1 MERSTYITDLAYI
14 YFFQKSLNYI
24 YSLIRK
30 ENFRQSFWSKR
41 AVFNLSAKAW
51 CVSEPTISK
60 NKHSM
65 LKQIQAYK
73 YNHFNWICLTF
84 FLIWFSGTGQ
94 PFSFIRGCTDGKIFS
109 LTDFPNRTIV
119 SDNQTTCAFRPGS
132 GKVVVCLT
140 MCKTDFCNGP
150 LPDMNNGGITSSLS
164 PVLFIPLL
172 LAVITSI
179 LYDVRCWWSL
189 NTFAI
194 FWYET
199 NCEENNR
206 VKTNFYSNVYVAYY
220 M

>member
-1 MERSTYITDLAYI
+1 
-14 YFFQKSLNYI
+14 
-24 YSLIRK
+24 
-30 ENFRQSFWSKR
+30 
-41 AVFNLSAKAW
+41 
-51 CVSEPTISK
+51 
-60 NKHSM
+60 M

-73 YNHFNWICLTF
+73 YNRFNWICLTF

-94 PFSFIRGCTDGKIFS
+94 LFSFIRGCTDGKIFS

-189 NTFAI
+189 NTLLSFDMKQI
-194 FWYET
+194 
-199 NCEENNR
+199 
-206 VKTNFYSNVYVAYY
+206 VKRTTELKPTFYSNVYVAYY